1 MSRSGFQTR
10 SYDLTPCN
18 VRLLRRCFLLHLFP
32 KLHSPIKKQH
42 VQYHVKAFPVFVGL
56 GSPNLHLVPLSVID
70 RWLAWFVGHRELKRV
85 EQGSWPDNYPL
96 AMIKGDLKT
105 VEDPSTQDIFIA
117 HHDYRGRLDWR
128 ESNDFYAA

>member
-1 MSRSGFQTR
+1 VLPSPSLSEASFSHQEATRPVPHQSLSRIRGARQPQPPSSIPSR
-10 SYDLTPCN
+10 NRPMA
-18 VRLLRRCFLLHLFP
+18 R
-32 KLHSPIKKQH
+32 
-42 VQYHVKAFPVFVGL
+42 
-56 GSPNLHLVPLSVID
+56 
-70 RWLAWFVGHRELKRV
+70 FVGHRELKRV

-96 AMIKGDLKT
+96 TMIKGDLKT